1 MPGIFIG
8 FSFGAGVGGGVG
20 DGDGRGFAG
29 IFMPVISCDLILT
42 ESAVTATSATSK
54 ARQTFAIAKPRFM
67 IFPFCT
73 LTTLTRRLRVGA
85 A

>member
-8 FSFGAGVGGGVG
+8 FSFGEGVGAGVG

-29 IFMPVISCDLILT
+29 IFIPGISCDLIFT

-54 ARQTFAIAKPRFM
+54 ARQTFGIPNPRFM
-67 IFPFCT
+67 IFPFY
-73 LTTLTRRLRVGA
+73 L
-85 A
+85 